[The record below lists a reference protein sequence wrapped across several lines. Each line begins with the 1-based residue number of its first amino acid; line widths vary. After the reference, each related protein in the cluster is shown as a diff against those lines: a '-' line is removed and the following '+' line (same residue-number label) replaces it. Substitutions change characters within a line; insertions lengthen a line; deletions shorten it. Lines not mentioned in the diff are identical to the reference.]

1 MEPTNDPRVALTRML
16 AARDDGRLQPVLT
29 AHGIELVV
37 AHGSVVDPDDA
48 PSDLDLAIGHDGRA
62 DLLKL
67 WEDLY
72 RLTGYETIDLLDLE
86 TAGIVARGLA
96 LGHGRPLVEAVPG
109 TFAEQQMV
117 ALAML
122 WDTRWLRDLELDQL
136 ARG

>member
-1 MEPTNDPRVALTRML
+1 MEPTNDPRVALVRLL
-16 AARDDGRLQPVLT
+16 AARDDGRLQPVLD
-29 AHGIELVV
+29 AHGIDLVV
-37 AHGSVVDPDDA
+37 AHGSITHPDAA
-48 PSDLDLAIGHDGRA
+48 PSDLDLAIGHAGRA
-62 DLLKL
+62 NLLQL

-72 RLTGYETIDLLDLE
+72 HLTRYETIDLLDLE

-96 LGHGRPLVEAVPG
+96 LGHGNPLVEAVPG

-136 ARG
+136 ANG